1 MALGKPTRVVEDNC
15 GVHQA
20 TVLIRLRASWR
31 KKTAEDVSMEK
42 LNPQVRRP
50 LFLHQNWRFAMAK
63 PWICAN
69 YADGKNSAGMFV
81 SCLVQ
86 VKIHIYVL
94 FVLFSIPKAEILLPQ
109 WHIFLRWL
117 AEPSP
122 RRILAIRLWARMAG
136 WFRWFT
142 GDMGNAAEL
151 KMTHFQTKS
160 SWSWMDRVWGT
171 TVVGQWDLLNGRTE
185 ESRNHKAIAF
195 YESMG
200 DKQSRLRP
208 KRQRSVWAEWSFMT
222 KNIFCPDSMV
232 WQFPVILESFYR
244 PRHHQFLRLLR
255 GV

>member
-1 MALGKPTRVVEDNC
+1 MFCLFCSPSLK
-15 GVHQA
+15 
-20 TVLIRLRASWR
+20 LRFFSRNDIFSVAGW
-31 KKTAEDVSMEK
+31 TITQE
-42 LNPQVRRP
+42 
-50 LFLHQNWRFAMAK
+50 
-63 PWICAN
+63 
-69 YADGKNSAGMFV
+69 NS
-81 SCLVQ
+81 C
-86 VKIHIYVL
+86 H
-94 FVLFSIPKAEILLPQ
+94 
-109 WHIFLRWL
+109 
-117 AEPSP
+117 
-122 RRILAIRLWARMAG
+122 LWARMAG

-142 GDMGNAAEL
+142 GDMGIAAAEL

-171 TVVGQWDLLNGRTE
+171 TVVGQWDLLNGRSRTE

-232 WQFPVILESFYR
+232 WQFPVFLESFYR
-244 PRHHQFLRLLR
+244 PRHHQFLRLMR